1 MDGKGRALSWF
12 QIENVI
18 MEVPFFQRP
27 YVWDEEEW
35 EELINSINN
44 ANSESM
50 PFIGSFILQKIDK
63 KFYVIDG
70 QQRITTLSVLIK
82 AFLDSF
88 EDLSQSRK
96 QQLFNYIY
104 ETRFH
109 GLQDIY
115 IPRLIP
121 SNIDKNDFDAVMRGS
136 QEDIQNKNGKIVQA
150 YKYFHKYF
158 VGNSD
163 DKNREIGIRLLTNK
177 KFFIVIE
184 LDEQDDEQKIFD
196 SVNSLGRDLTNSDI
210 IKNYLYQKM
219 KDYVN
224 NDPDMV
230 QQLLQHHQ
238 TYWVD
243 TFYSENKRAFWEKSK
258 TLGRI
263 QTNNLEAFLKDF
275 ATIKGIYSPSKTG
288 GIDGLAKAYKSFIN
302 NLDYDGLK
310 LFSKELSDYAICY
323 YTYTSA
329 YEQMDDF
336 KLSDIVNTTLLVLDK
351 LETTTFNPYV
361 LKVIKSNSGD
371 VEEKLFALQRFIVMR
386 FIYKAKTKNY
396 NNVCES
402 LLNSDDPI
410 QYLNNYNNLESLGLD
425 EYPLGLKK
433 IYNKQATLVLFL
445 LELIR
450 RNGQE
455 SKYSGGMKYS
465 LSLEHI
471 MPKSWER
478 HWSDVPSFKYVGGS
492 EEFSQVT
499 EYNALIENRKAQ
511 ILSIGNMTLLTSSL
525 NSAIGNLP
533 FEAKILGNGKYDGY
547 KKYAGSLS
555 VAKEIIDIYESN
567 KAWDERNIYVR
578 NQKIFSELNDYYKFI
593 D

>member
-1 MDGKGRALSWF
+1 MDGKGRALCWF
-12 QIENVI
+12 QNENVKI
-18 MEVPFFQRP
+18 EVPFFQRP
-27 YVWDEEEW
+27 YVWDEGEW
-35 EELINSINN
+35 EDLINSINN
-44 ANSESM
+44 AANESM
-50 PFIGSFILQKIDK
+50 PFIGSFILQKIDR

-70 QQRITTLSVLIK
+70 QQRITTLSVMIR

-88 EDLSQSRK
+88 SDLPPEVK
-96 QQLFNYIY
+96 QQFSSYIY
-104 ETRFH
+104 DTKFH
-109 GLQDIY
+109 KLKAVY
-115 IPRLIP
+115 LPRLIP
-121 SNIDKNDFDAVMRGS
+121 SNIDKNDFDAVMSGTKEEIESR
-136 QEDIQNKNGKIVQA
+136 NGKIVQA
-150 YKYFHKYF
+150 YKYFCKYF
-158 VGNSD
+158 ASNSD
-163 DKNREIGIRLLTNK
+163 EENADIGTRLLTNK

-243 TFYSENKRAFWEKSK
+243 TFYSEEKRVFWEKSK

-288 GIDGLAKAYKSFIN
+288 GIDGLAKAYKAFIN
-302 NLDYDGLK
+302 NLAYDGLK
-310 LFSKELSDYAICY
+310 LFSKELSDYATCY
-323 YTYTSA
+323 YTYNSA

-351 LETTTFNPYV
+351 LETSTFNPYV
-361 LKVIKSNSGD
+361 LKLIKCNSGD
-371 VEEKLFALQRFIVMR
+371 MEEKLFALQRFVVMR

-396 NNVCES
+396 NNVCEN

-410 QYLNNYNNLESLGLD
+410 QYLNNYNNSESLGLD

-433 IYNKQATLVLFL
+433 IYNKQATLMLFL

-450 RNGQE
+450 RNGEE

-478 HWSDVPSFKYVGGS
+478 HWSDVPSFKYVGES

-499 EYNALIENRKAQ
+499 EYTALIENRKAQ

-533 FEAKILGNGKYDGY
+533 FESKILGNGKYDGY

-555 VAKEIIDIYESN
+555 VAKEIIDIYESE
-567 KAWDERNIYVR
+567 KSWDERNIYAR
-578 NQKIFSELNDYYKFI
+578 NQRIFGELNSYYQFI